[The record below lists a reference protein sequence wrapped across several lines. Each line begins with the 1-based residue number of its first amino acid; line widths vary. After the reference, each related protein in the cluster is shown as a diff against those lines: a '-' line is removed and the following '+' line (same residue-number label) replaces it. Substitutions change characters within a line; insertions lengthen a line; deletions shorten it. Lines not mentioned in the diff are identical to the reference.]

1 MASRRSH
8 LRQEH
13 RTFQRSRST
22 IVSHLTCTLNRDERD
37 DYTSGGAGPFRVSYL
52 NPEAAA
58 RTNIDQQL
66 EACGWVVQDYK
77 HAAVAAAPGVAVREV
92 PTEAGPADYVLFVD
106 GQAMGVIEA
115 KKEGTTLTGVESQTL
130 KYQTAYPGALPA
142 FLVNGA
148 LPFGYES
155 TGTETRFTS
164 LLDPVSASRRVFSFH
179 RPETLRRWLNDY
191 ADGSGVSGIRGGLH
205 LLPDLEH
212 EGLWPA
218 QARAIRNLEESLQDN
233 RPRAL
238 IQMATGAGKTF
249 TAVNVSY
256 RLLRHTGARRVL
268 FLVDRA
274 NLGRQTIREFEGFDT
289 PDDGRK
295 FTELYNAR
303 MLDSSEFDI
312 GGEQATK
319 VHVST
324 IQRLY
329 SILRGKPID
338 QDLDEKTGFET
349 APERPVEVTYNP
361 RLPIES
367 YDVIIVDEC
376 HRSIYGVWRQVLEYF
391 DAFLIGLTATPGKQT
406 FGFFNQNM
414 VMEYGHEQAVADRVN
429 VDFDVFRIRTEVSE
443 AGGTVPAGFVTEFRD
458 RETRQLRFEKI
469 DEDID
474 YPAAKLDRQVVA
486 PDQIR
491 TVVRTLRNSM
501 PEMFPDRMLREDG
514 RLEHIPKTLIFAK
527 TDSHAD
533 DIVQIVRE
541 EFGLGNLGAVKIT
554 YTAALSGHKPEEL
567 LQGFRTG
574 YETRI
579 AVTVDMIA
587 TGTDVKPIECVVF
600 MRMVRSRS
608 FFEQMKGRGVRVMR
622 SSDLQAVT
630 PDAQAKERFVLVDA
644 VGVTETGLHDTV
656 PLERKPGIGFDRLLN
671 LIGLGDTSED
681 VISSAASRLARLDK
695 RITASDRSEVEEIA
709 GMSLG
714 EIASRMVAALD
725 PDRHYAEAQ
734 AAAGGEEPDE
744 AQIAAARQ
752 QLVKAAVQPLAGNS
766 QLREKL
772 IEVRRSYEQIIDT
785 ATKDRVL
792 SGEFSRDATDRAR
805 TTVDSF
811 RQFIEEN
818 RDEIDALDILY
829 RQPYG
834 ARLTYADIKELANA
848 IGRPPRAWTPDLLW
862 RAYEVLD
869 ASKVRR
875 SGPRVNTDLVSLVR
889 YALGASDEL
898 VAYSE
903 LVNERFEAWLT
914 QQTNLGRA
922 FDNDQLAYLRLIKD
936 HLVAN
941 LSVERRD
948 LMEAPFSTKGGLGR
962 ADQLFGADLD
972 PLLTALSRE
981 LAA

>member
-1 MASRRSH
+1 MDYIKPEDRAR
-8 LRQEH
+8 LR
-13 RTFQRSRST
+13 
-22 IVSHLTCTLNRDERD
+22 
-37 DYTSGGAGPFRVSYL
+37 
-52 NPEAAA
+52 
-58 RTNIDQQL
+58 IDKSL
-66 EACGWVVQDYK
+66 AACGWEVQDYR

-92 PTEAGPADYVLFVD
+92 PTEAGPADYMLFVD
-106 GQAMGVIEA
+106 GQAVGVIEA
-115 KKEGTTLTGVESQTL
+115 KKEGTALTGVEFQTR
-130 KYQTAYPGALPA
+130 KYQTSYPGSLPA
-142 FLVNGA
+142 FLVDGA

-155 TGTETRFTS
+155 TGAETRFTS
-164 LLDPVSASRRVFSFH
+164 GLDPTPTSRRVFAFH
-179 RPETLRRWLNDY
+179 RPESLGRWVNDHADRRD
-191 ADGSGVSGIRGGLH
+191 VSGIRGGLH
-205 LLPDLEH
+205 LLPGLDET
-212 EGLWPA
+212 GLWIA
-218 QARAIRNLEESLQDN
+218 QARTIHNLEESLRDN

-249 TAVNVSY
+249 TAVNISY
-256 RLLRHTGARRVL
+256 RLLRHAGAERVL

-274 NLGRQTIREFEGFDT
+274 NLGRQTLREFEGFDT

-303 MLDSSEFDI
+303 MLDSSDFDI
-312 GGEQATK
+312 AAEQATK

-329 SILRGKPID
+329 SILRGEPID
-338 QDLDEKTGFET
+338 QSLDEKTGFET
-349 APERPVEVTYNP
+349 TPERPVDVTYNP
-361 RLPIES
+361 KLPIES
-367 YDVIIVDEC
+367 YDCIIVDEC

-406 FGFFNQNM
+406 FGFFNQNL

-443 AGGTVPAGFVTEFRD
+443 AGGTVPVGFVTEFRD
-458 RETRQLRFEKI
+458 RETRQLRFEQI

-474 YPAAKLDRQVVA
+474 YPAARLDRKVVA

-491 TVVRTLRNSM
+491 TVVRTLRDSM

-554 YTAALSGHKPEEL
+554 YTAAQSGHKPEEL
-567 LQGFRTG
+567 LQRFRTS

-600 MRMVRSRS
+600 MRMVRSRN
-608 FFEQMKGRGVRVMR
+608 FFEQMKGRGVRVMLTG
-622 SSDLQAVT
+622 DLQIVT
-630 PDAQAKERFVLVDA
+630 PDAGGKEKFVLVDA
-644 VGVTETGLHDTV
+644 VGVTDTNLHDTV
-656 PLERKPGIGFDRLLN
+656 PLERKHGVGFDRLLN
-671 LIGLGDTSED
+671 LIGLGDTSGD

-695 RITASDRSEVEEIA
+695 RITSTDRSEVEEIA

-714 EIASRMVAALD
+714 EIARRMVDALD
-725 PDRHYAEAQ
+725 PDRHHAAAQ
-734 AAAGGEEPDE
+734 EAAGGEEPDE
-744 AQIAAARQ
+744 AQIAAARKQ
-752 QLVKAAVQPLAGNS
+752 IVTQAVQPLAGNPK
-766 QLREKL
+766 LREKL

-785 ATKDRVL
+785 ATRDQVI

-805 TTVDSF
+805 NTVESF
-811 RQFIEEN
+811 RQFIEDH
-818 RDEIDALDILY
+818 RDEINALDILY

-834 ARLTYADIKELANA
+834 ASLTYADIKQLANA
-848 IGRPPRAWTPDLLW
+848 IGRPPRAWTPDVLW

-869 ASKVRR
+869 DSKVRG

-889 YALGASDEL
+889 YTLGVTDEL

-903 LVNERFEAWLT
+903 LVDERFEAWLV
-914 QQTNLGRA
+914 QQANLGRK
-922 FDNDQLAYLRLIKD
+922 FGNDQLAYLWLIKD

-941 LSVERRD
+941 LSVDRRD
-948 LMEAPFSTKGGLGR
+948 LMETPFSARGGLGR
-962 ADQLFGADLD
+962 AHLLFGSDLD
-972 PLLTALSRE
+972 PLLSELTQE